1 MGRQERRSGGAL
13 DASRF
18 DGVIVGA
25 RKFSRDSRAANQ
37 KSQPEFPGKSAPKA
51 VLLDIEGV
59 ICVGEDAL
67 PGSLDAIRRLRD
79 LGVPHKF
86 ITNTT
91 RRPRRQIVED
101 LARLGVDAASE
112 DVFTPSIAARDLLAA
127 QKLSPLLIVHPN
139 LREDF
144 AGLPDR
150 ADGRFD
156 AVVVGDAGI
165 FFTYDL
171 LNRAYR
177 ILIEGAAFFALAKN
191 RNFLD
196 RDGQLSLDTGAFVAA
211 LEYGSGRTAS
221 VVGKPAPA
229 FFRLAIESMGVA
241 AQDVAM
247 IGDDAEADVGG
258 AMAAG
263 LIEIL
268 VRTGKYR
275 PGQERISPR
284 RRPSWPTTSSARSTG
299 FLAELALAMIIER
312 F

>member
-1 MGRQERRSGGAL
+1 MIPVPPTKKASQIHGEDGA
-13 DASRF
+13 
-18 DGVIVGA
+18 
-25 RKFSRDSRAANQ
+25 
-37 KSQPEFPGKSAPKA
+37 KA

-67 PGSLDAIRRLRD
+67 PGSLDAIRRIRD

-91 RRPRRQIVED
+91 RRPRRQIIED
-101 LARLGVDAASE
+101 LARLGVEAARE

-127 QKLSPLLIVHPN
+127 EKLSPLLIVHPN

-144 AGLPDR
+144 EGLPDR

-156 AVVVGDAGI
+156 AVVVGDAGT

-211 LEYGSGRTAS
+211 LEYGSGRTAR
-221 VVGKPAPA
+221 VVGKPAPS
-229 FFRLAIESMGVA
+229 FFRRAIESMGVPA
-241 AQDVAM
+241 ADVAM

-263 LIEIL
+263 LKGVL

-275 PGQERISPR
+275 SGQETLLTAP
-284 RRPSWPTTSSARSTG
+284 PTFIADDLKRAVDRLFG
-299 FLAELALAMIIER
+299 
-312 F
+312 

>member
-1 MGRQERRSGGAL
+1 M
-13 DASRF
+13 ASRLDLAMVTAIRF
-18 DGVIVGA
+18 SVIPVPQTIKASEKPGEHGA
-25 RKFSRDSRAANQ
+25 
-37 KSQPEFPGKSAPKA
+37 KA

-59 ICVGEDAL
+59 ICVGEDVL
-67 PGSLDAIRRLRD
+67 PGSLDAIRRIRD

-91 RRPRRQIVED
+91 RRPRRQIVAD
-101 LARLGVDAASE
+101 LARLGVDAAVE

-127 QKLSPLLIVHPN
+127 QNLSPLLVVHPN

-144 AGLPDR
+144 SGLSARD
-150 ADGRFD
+150 ASAHGFD
-156 AVVVGDAGI
+156 AVVVGDAGV

-177 ILIEGAAFFALAKN
+177 ILLEGAAFFALAKN

-196 RDGQLSLDTGAFVAA
+196 RDGQLSLDAGPFVAA
-211 LEYGSGRTAS
+211 LEYGSRRTAS
-221 VVGKPAPA
+221 VLGKPSAA
-229 FFRLAIESMGVA
+229 FFKLAIESLGCPA
-241 AQDVAM
+241 GDVAM

-263 LIEIL
+263 LKGVL

-275 PGQERISPR
+275 AGQETHLAAP
-284 RRPSWPTTSSARSTG
+284 PTLIADDLKGAVDRLFG
-299 FLAELALAMIIER
+299 
-312 F
+312 